1 MPKAEIVSRL
11 RFRCPHRH
19 NGLEHH
25 KCYDSIHDTE
35 RIGFLDIEAT
45 SLNASFGYMLSYCI
59 KPLDKPVVKRPISPN
74 EIKNLT
80 FDKRLCK
87 QLLEDLQSYDRLI
100 TYYGT
105 GYDIPFLRT
114 RCLTHGLDFPPMG
127 SIFHTDVYYAVRN
140 KLKLHRNRMEVACDQ
155 FGIESKGHRLTPKV
169 WQEAQAGHK
178 PAIDYVLQHNV
189 EDVIS
194 LEALWK
200 KMDGHFRVN
209 KTSA

>member
-1 MPKAEIVSRL
+1 MSKAEIVSRL

-19 NGLEHH
+19 DGLTHH
-25 KCYDSIHDTE
+25 ACYTKAHDQE
-35 RIGFLDIEAT
+35 RVGFLDIEAT

-59 KPLDKPVVKRPISPN
+59 KPLGKPVVKRPISPT

-87 QLLEDLQSYDRLI
+87 QLLADLGTYDRLV
-100 TYYGT
+100 TYYGI
-105 GYDIPFLRT
+105 GYDLPFLRT

-127 SIFHTDVYYAVRN
+127 SIFHTDVYYTVKS
-140 KLKLHRNRMEVACDQ
+140 KLRLHRNRMEVACDQ

-194 LEALWK
+194 LEALWTK
-200 KMDGHFRVN
+200 LQGHFRVN